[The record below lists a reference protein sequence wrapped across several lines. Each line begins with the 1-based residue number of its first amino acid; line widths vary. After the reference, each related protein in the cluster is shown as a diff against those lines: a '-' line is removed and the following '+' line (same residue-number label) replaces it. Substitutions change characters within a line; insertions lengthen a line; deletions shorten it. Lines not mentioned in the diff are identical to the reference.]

1 MPESPRWLISKGKID
16 EARHILTEYHA
27 GGDVSSMLVDFEM
40 NEISSAIEN
49 EKLIKQNSY
58 LDFFKTCKRY

>member
-1 MPESPRWLISKGKID
+1 
-16 EARHILTEYHA
+16 
-27 GGDVSSMLVDFEM
+27 MLVDFEM